1 MGMSSSIKV
10 TLRKKANKQGLF
22 PLVVRI
28 TKNRKTNYLYTGH
41 YIDIKYWDED
51 NRKVRK
57 SHPNSIRLNNL
68 LVNKLAEANQTL
80 IDLQTHKN
88 DISSKQI
95 KKEIATPL
103 TKTSFKEIADKYLE
117 ELEKANKLQ
126 QLSSDKAR
134 IGHFIKF
141 VDNDDL
147 TFREIDEALLR
158 QFSLYLKTTRKVS
171 QRSVINNLIVIRT
184 LYNQAIRLGIVD
196 RKLYPFGADK
206 IRIKFPETEK
216 IGLTKEE
223 IQTIEALEGLSEQ
236 QSHARNVWLFS
247 FYLAGMRVGDVLK
260 IKWSDIY
267 DGRLYYRMGKNHK
280 LLSFKLPEKITSLLK
295 HYEKSK
301 RSNEDFVFPEMK
313 SAHLKYPKDVF
324 NKVKT
329 ANKKFNKYLG
339 QVAEKAEL
347 NKKLTMHIARHSFGN
362 ISGDKIPIQMLQ
374 KLYRHSSI
382 TTTINYQANFMHK
395 ETDDALEKV
404 INF

>member
-1 MGMSSSIKV
+1 MGSSIKV

-22 PLVVRI
+22 PLAVRI
-28 TKNRKTNYLYTGH
+28 TKNRKTTYLYIGH
-41 YIDIKYWDED
+41 YIAIKYWDEG
-51 NRKVRK
+51 NREVRK

-68 LVNKLAEANQTL
+68 LIKKLAEANQTL
-80 IDLQTHKN
+80 IDLQTHQN

-95 KKEIATPL
+95 KEEIATPL
-103 TKTSFKEIADKYLE
+103 TKTSFKEIADNYLDN
-117 ELEKANKLQ
+117 LEKTNKLQ
-126 QLSSDKAR
+126 RLSSDKAR
-134 IGHFIKF
+134 VGHFIRF

-147 TFREIDEALLR
+147 SFREIDEALLR
-158 QFSLYLKTTRKVS
+158 RFSLYLKTARKVS

-184 LYNQAIRLGIVD
+184 LYNKAIRLGIVD

-206 IRIKFPETEK
+206 IRIKFPESEK
-216 IGLTKEE
+216 VGLTIEE
-223 IQTIEALEGLSEQ
+223 IQSIEALEDLTEQ

-247 FYLAGMRVGDVLK
+247 FYLAGMRVGDVLM

-267 DGRLYYRMGKNHK
+267 DGRLHYRMGKNEK
-280 LLSFKLPEKITSLLK
+280 LLSFKLPEKITSLLRRY
-295 HYEKSK
+295 YEDR
-301 RSNEDFVFPEMK
+301 RSSEDFVFPEMNN
-313 SAHLKYPKDVF
+313 ADLKNPKDVF

-329 ANKKFNKYLG
+329 ANKKFNKYL
-339 QVAEKAEL
+339 VHIADKAKI

-362 ISGDKIPIQMLQ
+362 ISGDRIPIQMLQ
-374 KLYRHSSI
+374 KLYRHSTV

>member
-1 MGMSSSIKV
+1 MGSSIKV
-10 TLRKKANKQGLF
+10 TLRKKTNKQGHF
-22 PLVVRI
+22 PLAVRI
-28 TKNRKTNYLYTGH
+28 TKNRKTTYLYTGH
-41 YIDIKYWDED
+41 YIDIKYWDEG
-51 NRKVRK
+51 NREVRK
-57 SHPNSIRLNNL
+57 SHPNSKRLNNL
-68 LVNKLAEANQTL
+68 LIKKLAEVNQTL

-103 TKTSFKEIADKYLE
+103 STISFKEISDKYLDN
-117 ELEKANKLQ
+117 LEKTNKLQ
-126 QLSSDKAR
+126 RLSSDKAR
-134 IGHFIKF
+134 VGHFVRF

-147 TFREIDEALLR
+147 SFREIDEALLR
-158 QFSLYLKTTRKVS
+158 RFSLYLKSTRKVS

-223 IQTIEALEGLSEQ
+223 VRSIEALENLSEQ

-267 DGRLYYRMGKNHK
+267 DGRLHYRMGKNEK
-280 LLSFKLPEKITSLLK
+280 LLSFKLPEKIISLLK
-295 HYEKSK
+295 LYEESK
-301 RSNEDFVFPEMK
+301 QSNQDFIFPEMK
-313 SAHLKYPKDVF
+313 NANLKNPKDVF
-324 NKVKT
+324 NKTKT
-329 ANKKFNKYLG
+329 ANKKFNKYLI
-339 QVAEKAEL
+339 QIAEKAEL

-362 ISGDKIPIQMLQ
+362 ISGDIIPIQMLQ
-374 KLYRHSSI
+374 KLYRHSTI
-382 TTTINYQANFMHK
+382 TTTINYQANFMHR

>member
-1 MGMSSSIKV
+1 MGSSIKV

-22 PLVVRI
+22 PLAVRI
-28 TKNRKTNYLYTGH
+28 TKNRKTTYLYIGH
-41 YIDIKYWDED
+41 YIAIKYWDEG
-51 NRKVRK
+51 NREVRK

-68 LVNKLAEANQTL
+68 LIKKLAEANQTL
-80 IDLQTHKN
+80 IDLQTHQN

-95 KKEIATPL
+95 KEEIATPL
-103 TKTSFKEIADKYLE
+103 TKTCFKEIADNYLDN
-117 ELEKANKLQ
+117 LEKTNKLQ
-126 QLSSDKAR
+126 RLSSDKAR
-134 IGHFIKF
+134 VGHFIRF

-158 QFSLYLKTTRKVS
+158 RFSLYLKTTRKVS

-184 LYNQAIRLGIVD
+184 LYNKAIRLGIVD

-206 IRIKFPETEK
+206 IRIKFPESEK
-216 IGLTKEE
+216 VGLTIEE
-223 IQTIEALEGLSEQ
+223 IQAIDALEDLTEQ

-247 FYLAGMRVGDVLK
+247 FYLAGMRVGDVLMV
-260 IKWSDIY
+260 KWSDIY
-267 DGRLYYRMGKNHK
+267 DGRLHYRMGKNEK
-280 LLSFKLPEKITSLLK
+280 LLSFKLPEKIISLLGR
-295 HYEKSK
+295 YEKDR
-301 RSNEDFVFPEMK
+301 RSSEDFVFPEMNN
-313 SAHLKYPKDVF
+313 ADLKNPKDVF
-324 NKVKT
+324 NKVKS
-329 ANKKFNKYLG
+329 ANKKFNKYLV
-339 QVAEKAEL
+339 QISEKAGI

-374 KLYRHSSI
+374 KLYRHSTV

>member
-1 MGMSSSIKV
+1 MGSSIKV

-22 PLVVRI
+22 PLAVRI
-28 TKNRKTNYLYTGH
+28 TKNRKTTYLYIGH
-41 YIDIKYWDED
+41 YIAIKYWDEG
-51 NRKVRK
+51 NREVRK

-68 LVNKLAEANQTL
+68 LIKKLAEANQTL
-80 IDLQTHKN
+80 IDLQTHQN

-95 KKEIATPL
+95 KEEIATPL
-103 TKTSFKEIADKYLE
+103 TKTSFKEIADNYLDN
-117 ELEKANKLQ
+117 LEKTNKLQ
-126 QLSSDKAR
+126 RLSSDKAR
-134 IGHFIKF
+134 VGHFIRF

-147 TFREIDEALLR
+147 SFREIDEALLR
-158 QFSLYLKTTRKVS
+158 RFSLYLKTTRKVS

-184 LYNQAIRLGIVD
+184 LYNKAIRLGIID

-206 IRIKFPETEK
+206 IRIKFPESEK
-216 IGLTKEE
+216 VGLTIEE
-223 IQTIEALEGLSEQ
+223 IQTIEALEDLTEQ

-247 FYLAGMRVGDVLK
+247 FYLAGMRVGDVLM

-267 DGRLYYRMGKNHK
+267 DGRLHYRMGKNEK
-280 LLSFKLPEKITSLLK
+280 LLSFKLPEKITSLLRR
-295 HYEKSK
+295 YDEDR
-301 RSNEDFVFPEMK
+301 RSSEDFVFPEMNN
-313 SAHLKYPKDVF
+313 ADLKNPKDVF

-329 ANKKFNKYLG
+329 ANKKFNKYLV
-339 QVAEKAEL
+339 QIAEKAKI

-362 ISGDKIPIQMLQ
+362 ISGDRIPIQMLQ
-374 KLYRHSSI
+374 KLYRHSTV

>member
-1 MGMSSSIKV
+1 MGSSIKV

-22 PLVVRI
+22 PLAVRI
-28 TKNRKTNYLYTGH
+28 TKNRKTTYLYIGH
-41 YIDIKYWDED
+41 YIAIKYWDEG
-51 NRKVRK
+51 NREVRK

-68 LVNKLAEANQTL
+68 LIKKLAEANQTL
-80 IDLQTHKN
+80 IDLQTHQN

-95 KKEIATPL
+95 KEEIATPL
-103 TKTSFKEIADKYLE
+103 TKTSFKEIADNYLDN
-117 ELEKANKLQ
+117 LEKTNKLQ
-126 QLSSDKAR
+126 RLSSDKAR
-134 IGHFIKF
+134 VGHFIRF

-147 TFREIDEALLR
+147 SFREIDEALLR
-158 QFSLYLKTTRKVS
+158 RFSLYLKTTRKVS

-184 LYNQAIRLGIVD
+184 LYNKAIRLGIID

-206 IRIKFPETEK
+206 IRIKFPESEK
-216 IGLTKEE
+216 VGLTIEE
-223 IQTIEALEGLSEQ
+223 IQSIEALEDLTEQ

-247 FYLAGMRVGDVLK
+247 FYLAGMRVGDVLM

-267 DGRLYYRMGKNHK
+267 DGRLHYRMGKNEK
-280 LLSFKLPEKITSLLK
+280 LLSFKLPEKITSLLRRY
-295 HYEKSK
+295 YEDR
-301 RSNEDFVFPEMK
+301 RSSEDFVFPEMNN
-313 SAHLKYPKDVF
+313 ADLKNPKDVF

-329 ANKKFNKYLG
+329 ANKKFNKYLV
-339 QVAEKAEL
+339 QIAEKAKI

-362 ISGDKIPIQMLQ
+362 ISGDRIPIQMLQ
-374 KLYRHSSI
+374 KLYRHSTV

>member
-1 MGMSSSIKV
+1 MSSSIKV

-28 TKNRKTNYLYTGH
+28 TKNRKTTYLYTGH
-41 YIDIKYWDED
+41 YIDIKYWDESS
-51 NRKVRK
+51 REVRK
-57 SHPNSIRLNNL
+57 SHPNSKRLNNL
-68 LVNKLAEANQTL
+68 LIKKLAEANQTL

-88 DISSKQI
+88 DVSSKQI
-95 KKEIATPL
+95 KKEIAAPL
-103 TKTSFKEIADKYLE
+103 SKTSFKEVADKYLDD
-117 ELEKANKLQ
+117 LEKTNKLQ
-126 QLSSDKAR
+126 RLSSDKAR
-134 IGHFIKF
+134 VGHFVKF
-141 VDNDDL
+141 VDNEDL
-147 TFREIDEALLR
+147 SFREIDEGLLR
-158 QFSLYLKTTRKVS
+158 RFSLYLKTKRKVS

-223 IQTIEALEGLSEQ
+223 IQTIETLEDLSEQ

-267 DGRLYYRMGKNHK
+267 DGRLHYRMGKNEK
-280 LLSFKLPEKITSLLK
+280 LLSFKLPEKITSILK
-295 HYEKSK
+295 LYKKSK
-301 RSNEDFVFPEMK
+301 QSDGDFVFPEMK
-313 SAHLKYPKDVF
+313 NANLKFPKDVF

-339 QVAEKAEL
+339 QIAEKAEID
-347 NKKLTMHIARHSFGN
+347 KKLTMHIARHSFGN

-374 KLYRHSSI
+374 KLYRHSSV

>member
-1 MGMSSSIKV
+1 MSSSIKV
-10 TLRKKANKQGLF
+10 TLRKKANKQGLY

-28 TKNRKTNYLYTGH
+28 TKNRKTTYLYTGH
-41 YIDIKYWDED
+41 YIDIKYWDGD
-51 NRKVRK
+51 NREVRK
-57 SHPNSIRLNNL
+57 SHPNSKRLNNL
-68 LVNKLAEANQTL
+68 LINKLAEANQTL

-95 KKEIATPL
+95 KKEIAAPL
-103 TKTSFKEIADKYLE
+103 SKTSFKEMADKYLDD
-117 ELEKANKLQ
+117 LEKTNKLQ
-126 QLSSDKAR
+126 RLSSDKAR
-134 IGHFIKF
+134 VGHFVKF

-147 TFREIDEALLR
+147 SFQEIDESLLR
-158 QFSLYLKTTRKVS
+158 KFSLFLKTTRKVS

-267 DGRLYYRMGKNHK
+267 DGRLHYRMGKNEK
-280 LLSFKLPEKITSLLK
+280 LLSFKLPEKIISILNLYK
-295 HYEKSK
+295 KSK
-301 RSNEDFVFPEMK
+301 QSDRDFVFPEMK
-313 SAHLKYPKDVF
+313 NANLKIPKDVF

-329 ANKKFNKYLG
+329 ANKKFNKYLERI
-339 QVAEKAEL
+339 AEKAEID
-347 NKKLTMHIARHSFGN
+347 KKLTMHIARHSFGN

-382 TTTINYQANFMHK
+382 TTTIIYQANFMHK